1 MRLYSTSRT
10 LTGRAVSAVKTLV
23 NTFSVR
29 GVVQLDL
36 RSSAIRVALAVLLL
50 VATILAMVQHSLAS
64 DSHKLISQDVTDR
77 CLHTMGKEVN
87 GLLAFRFLDAEAETL
102 MTSVEVYRGDV
113 RTRGRRPLQS
123 WQGMWYRPGFHQFD
137 IVCEGYKALIIDS
150 IRVPPDSLTVVTVM
164 MQPGTDT
171 ILSAQAW
178 DCCIHTSYDD
188 LDDLFPRNMV
198 VGKVIDD
205 SSNVPVEGVE
215 VYCEG
220 VRSKVTT
227 DSLGEFALPL
237 GTLNTVTLHV
247 WHPLYDSIRF
257 EVGKEYIRTEKP
269 LEIHFEQRRDAPVSA
284 RPTFTD
290 STALLIVGWM
300 SWSSKGFRPREFE
313 EKIYTYAVAPGEVFG
328 PTSHWVYGD
337 CLPFRLVRTFPNRE
351 AWVQFARGLGPVGE
365 KFDSRT
371 NFLTVSD
378 TASNLSTHSLDAG
391 SYVTLQLQP
400 DYSPRGTLVQK
411 WQRLSGKP
419 YRVVQQAPSENDSCD
434 MVRAEVERI
443 NIQNL
448 FYLLEG
454 DFASLV
460 KAFSA
465 DFYATPD
472 PFEPSVAYFERI
484 LPPEKLVKFSSKRL
498 MEHFDLRRAEIYVH
512 GQCDEPVNEKY
523 RAIMIR
529 NKHEPQEGDVFIF
542 WPGARNSPWHDGWTL
557 VFRKENGQWKII
569 TAS

>member
-1 MRLYSTSRT
+1 MKHHVNIFGVLCA
-10 LTGRAVSAVKTLV
+10 LQLRA
-23 NTFSVR
+23 
-29 GVVQLDL
+29 
-36 RSSAIRVALAVLLL
+36 RSFAIRIVLGLSIL
-50 VATILAMVQHSLAS
+50 VAMVLAMPQHSLAG
-64 DSHKLISQDVTDR
+64 DAHELISQDAVTR
-77 CLHTMGKEVN
+77 CLHTLGKDVN
-87 GLLAFRFLDAEAETL
+87 GLFAMRFLDAEADSL
-102 MTSVEVYRGDV
+102 LDSVEIYQDSG
-113 RTRGRRPLQS
+113 RGRRQRRIGS
-123 WQGMWYRPGFHQFD
+123 WQGTWFRPGFHSFD
-137 IVCEGYKALIIDS
+137 ISSSGFRSIHLDS
-150 IRVPPDSLTVVTVM
+150 VRVPPDSLTVVTVM
-164 MQPGTDT
+164 MQPGADT
-171 ILSAQAW
+171 ITAEQAW
-178 DCCIHTSYDD
+178 DCCILIAFDD

-198 VGKVIDD
+198 VGKVVDD
-205 SSNVPVEGVE
+205 SSNAPVEGVKI
-215 VYCEG
+215 YCEG
-220 VRSKVTT
+220 VRSRATT
-227 DSLGEFALPL
+227 DSLGEFELPL

-257 EVGKEYIRTEKP
+257 EIGKEYIRTEKP
-269 LEIHFEQRRDAPVSA
+269 LEIHFEQRRDAPVNA

-290 STALLIVGWM
+290 STALLIVGSM
-300 SWSSKGFRPREFE
+300 NWSSWGMRPREFAE
-313 EKIYTYAVAPGEVFG
+313 NIYTYAVSPGEVFG
-328 PTSHWVYGD
+328 PTSHWVLGD

-378 TASNLSTHSLDAG
+378 TASKLSTHSLDAG

-460 KAFSA
+460 RAFSA
-465 DFYATPD
+465 DFYARPD
-472 PFEPSVAYFERI
+472 PIEPSVAHFERVF
-484 LPPEKLVKFSSKRL
+484 PPEKLVKFSSKRL
-498 MEHFDLRRAEIYVH
+498 MELFDLRRAEIYVH

-523 RAIMIR
+523 KAIMIR

-542 WPGARNSPWHDGWTL
+542 WPGARNSPWHDGWTV